1 MQSSTTVTVSI
12 GSEPHNASGPE
23 VTNAAEEPILQTVNE
38 NGAPAVTAG
47 PDGGAVHAQKER
59 GDALETVKAIITDA
73 FGGDTRGKTRQT
85 VATFVAAYF
94 DAISDD
100 VLLEAL
106 ELLAVYLFNLRDVR
120 GGKGEKDL
128 TVMVIL
134 EMCKYRRELVRMLLP
149 LLVSE
154 FGSYGDV
161 FRVYLSAEDEDPE
174 IRSFIQNACKEILV
188 LQLIADDEE
197 LAKSASGGGATEE
210 KPKVSLA
217 CKWATA
223 EKRGKTKDGKKKN
236 LTLRAT
242 IQNRMTNEVAFGI
255 LCRKSPNPKHFEAD
269 GVTPKP
275 KAKSYA
281 LAEYRKMRTRLNK
294 YIKVVEQ
301 MMCDGNWS
309 SVEPSRVPACALNKY
324 RNAFRNKMKDGQT
337 QRSEDPDR
345 VACAEKFDDATKKCI
360 ETGEG
365 LHGTVKGADGICQKY
380 VRSVRTLYETD
391 ADPVIEAQWQNLL
404 KETRDK
410 FAEGGGLPPCVAL
423 VDVSGSMSGIPMEV
437 AVALGLL
444 VAETAPEGWR
454 NRVITFHENPTW
466 HQIRGDTLK
475 EKVENLMRAP
485 WGGSTNFAKALNM
498 ILSVATEGHI
508 PQEDMPKVLF
518 VFSDMHWDAA
528 NGSHSGYR
536 GSHYFRDG
544 AESSTGFNHGV
555 ESARRAFVEAGYEP
569 PHIVLWNLRDEVT
582 TRACETIS
590 TGVSQMSGYSQVMLK
605 HFMEGTM
612 LEMVEETPSDLVMK
626 VLNETRYDP
635 VREIVREFF
644 EKSRGAIDGN

>member
-1 MQSSTTVTVSI
+1 MQSSNTQVTTI
-12 GSEPHNASGPE
+12 SEPHIASVPE
-23 VTNAAEEPILQTVNE
+23 VTTAAEEHDLLQTVNE

-47 PDGGAVHAQKER
+47 PDGGAVHAQKQR
-59 GDALETVKAIITDA
+59 GDALEIVMGYIAEA
-73 FGGDTRGKTRQT
+73 FGSDSRGKTFEI
-85 VATFVAAYF
+85 VATFVAACF

-100 VLLEAL
+100 VLSEAL
-106 ELLAVYLFNLRDVR
+106 ELLAVYLCNLRDVR

-154 FGSYGDV
+154 FGSYGDI
-161 FRVYLSAEDEDPE
+161 FRIYLSAEDEDPE
-174 IRSFIQNACKEILV
+174 IRSFIQDACKEIIE

-197 LAKSASGGGATEE
+197 LTKSASGGGATEG

-217 CKWATA
+217 CKWAPA
-223 EKRGKTKDGKKKN
+223 EKTGKTNKN
-236 LTLRAT
+236 PSKRAT

-255 LCRKSPNPKHFEAD
+255 LRRKFPSPKHLEAD

-275 KAKSYA
+275 SSMSYA
-281 LAEYRKMRTRLNK
+281 LREYRKMRARLNK
-294 YIKVVEQ
+294 HIKVVEQ

-324 RNAFRNKMKDGQT
+324 RNAFRNKMKDGKT

-380 VRSVRTLYETD
+380 VRGFGSD

-423 VDVSGSMSGIPMEV
+423 VDVSGSMNGIPMEV

-454 NRVITFHENPTW
+454 NRVITFHEDPTW

-475 EKVENLMRAP
+475 EKVYNLMRAP

-498 ILSVATEGHI
+498 ILSVATESHI

-518 VFSDMHWDAA
+518 VFSDMCWDAA

-536 GSHYFRDG
+536 GSHYYRDG

-569 PHIVLWNLRDEVT
+569 PHIVLWNLRGEVT

-612 LEMVEETPSDLVMK
+612 LDMIDETPSDRVMK
-626 VLNETRYDP
+626 VLEDPAYDK
-635 VREIVREFF
+635 VREIVREHLR
-644 EKSRGAIDGN
+644 ESSGAAAEDG

>member
-1 MQSSTTVTVSI
+1 MQSSNTQVTI
-12 GSEPHNASGPE
+12 ISGPNTSVPE
-23 VTNAAEEPILQTVNE
+23 VTNEEQDFLQTVNE

-59 GDALETVKAIITDA
+59 GDALETVMGYIAEA
-73 FGGDTRGKTRQT
+73 FGSDSRGKTHEI
-85 VATFVAAYF
+85 VATFVAACF
-94 DAISDD
+94 AAISDD
-100 VLLEAL
+100 VLSEAL
-106 ELLAVYLFNLRDVR
+106 ELLAVYLCNLRDVR

-161 FRVYLSAEDEDPE
+161 FRIYLSAEDEDPE
-174 IRSFIQNACKEILV
+174 IRSFIQDACKEILE

-197 LAKSASGGGATEE
+197 LTKSASGGGATEE

-217 CKWATA
+217 CKWAPA
-223 EKRGKTKDGKKKN
+223 EKTGKTNKN
-236 LTLRAT
+236 PSKRAT
-242 IQNRMTNEVAFGI
+242 IQNRMTNEVAFDI
-255 LCRKSPNPKHFEAD
+255 LCRKSPSPKHFED

-275 KAKSYA
+275 RAMSYA
-281 LAEYRKMRTRLNK
+281 LREYRKMRARLNK
-294 YIKVVEQ
+294 HIEVVEQ

-324 RNAFRNKMKDGQT
+324 RNAFRNKMKDGKT
-337 QRSEDPDR
+337 RRSEDPDR

-380 VRSVRTLYETD
+380 VRDFVSD

-423 VDVSGSMSGIPMEV
+423 VDVSGSMNGIPMEV

-454 NRVITFHENPTW
+454 NRVITFHEDPTW

-475 EKVENLMRAP
+475 EKVYNLMRAP

-498 ILSVATEGHI
+498 ILSVAIGSHI
-508 PQEDMPKVLF
+508 PQDDMPKVLF
-518 VFSDMHWDAA
+518 VFSDMCWDAA

-536 GSHYFRDG
+536 GSHYYRDG

-569 PHIVLWNLRDEVT
+569 PHIVLWNLRGEVT

-612 LEMVEETPSDLVMK
+612 LDMIDETPSDRVMK
-626 VLNETRYDP
+626 VLEDPAYDK
-635 VREIVREFF
+635 VREIVREHLR
-644 EKSRGAIDGN
+644 ESSGAAAEDG

>member
-1 MQSSTTVTVSI
+1 MEQSNTLVS
-12 GSEPHNASGPE
+12 EQPE
-23 VTNAAEEPILQTVNE
+23 LNNTSSNEENTFVEESLRLQTINE
-38 NGAPAVTAG
+38 NGALAVSSG
-47 PDGGAVHAQKER
+47 PDGGSVHAQKEM
-59 GDALETVKAIITDA
+59 GEKLKAIITDA
-73 FGGDTRGKTRQT
+73 FGGDTRGKNRNT

-94 DAISDD
+94 DEMSDD
-100 VLLEAL
+100 VLLQAL
-106 ELLAVYLFNLRDVR
+106 ELLSVYLFNLRDLR
-120 GGKGEKDL
+120 NGKGEKDL

-134 EMCKYRRELVRMLLP
+134 EMCKYFRELVCLLLP

-154 FGSYGDV
+154 FGSFSDV
-161 FRVYLSAEDEDPE
+161 FRIYLYAEEEDPE

-188 LQLIADDEE
+188 LQLISDDEE
-197 LAKSASGGGATEE
+197 LNNSASGGGAAEK

-217 CKWATA
+217 CKWAPA
-223 EKRGKTKDGKKKN
+223 EKKGKTKDGKKK
-236 LTLRAT
+236 LSKRAK
-242 IQNRMTNEVAFGI
+242 IQSRMTSEIAFGI
-255 LCRKSPNPKHFEAD
+255 LCRKSPSPKHFEAD

-281 LAEYRKMRTRLNK
+281 LAEYRKMRARLNK
-294 YIKVVEQ
+294 YINVVEQ
-301 MMCDGNWS
+301 KLCAGNWS
-309 SVEPSRVPACALNKY
+309 SVEPSQVPACALNKY
-324 RNAFRNKMKDGQT
+324 RNAFRNKKNDGTT

-345 VACAEKFDDATKKCI
+345 VKCAENFDVAIKKCI

-380 VRSVRTLYETD
+380 VRSVRNLYETD

-423 VDVSGSMSGIPMEV
+423 VDVSGSMNGIPMEV

-454 NRVITFHENPTW
+454 NRVITFHEDPTW

-475 EKVENLMRAP
+475 EKVYNLMGAP

-498 ILSVATEGHI
+498 ILSVATESHI

-518 VFSDMHWDAA
+518 VFSDMCWDAA

-569 PHIVLWNLRDEVT
+569 PHIVLWNLRGEVE

-590 TGVSQMSGYSQVMLK
+590 TGVSQMSGYSQVMLN

-626 VLNETRYDP
+626 VLSETRYDP
-635 VREIVREFF
+635 V
-644 EKSRGAIDGN
+644 